1 MITIRILLGPTEY
14 LVKTEWEVSCANLFK
29 WIRENHMKF
38 NPSKCDLVV
47 TLRKAVRINTEG
59 HIIYNCTEEK
69 LFGVKIDSELLFES
83 HVSTLCKKVIP
94 KL

>member
-1 MITIRILLGPTEY
+1 
-14 LVKTEWEVSCANLFK
+14 
-29 WIRENHMKF
+29 MKF

-47 TLRKAVRINTEG
+47 TLRKAVRINTDG